1 MWASVS
7 QAVFI
12 CLELWNRTQS
22 AECTCMF
29 KIKTLVESHETT
41 SLFQKLYWLTTNL
54 ILKHSWV
61 ITCSNTCVLLKKFW
75 NCHIQLYYSILCQIP
90 HFMKRGSNTSDLFP
104 HRNWDLLW
112 IWHFDDADIETQRSH
127 SWTEEWERLIVA
139 EVHARNEDLD
149 YPGDTT
155 DRNKG

>member
-1 MWASVS
+1 MAVLTTLLSQMWASVS
-7 QAVFI
+7 QAVSI

-54 ILKHSWV
+54 ILKYSWV
-61 ITCSNTCVLLKKFW
+61 ITCFNTCVLLKKFW
-75 NCHIQLYYSILCQIP
+75 NCHIQLYYSILCHIP

-104 HRNWDLLW
+104 IEIGTYYEYDILMMQISKLRGATAELRNGGG
-112 IWHFDDADIETQRSH
+112 S
-127 SWTEEWERLIVA
+127 
-139 EVHARNEDLD
+139 
-149 YPGDTT
+149 
-155 DRNKG
+155 